1 MTDNPTFAFVC
12 GHCKETVIAH
22 AHHWQIPPADE
33 LFENVEVSVSCNN
46 CFKLSILTFVYFK
59 KAPGRTEGTK
69 LLLAQL
75 ESGVAISAKP
85 VRQNPS
91 LTRLLPRGA
100 PYSELSEAWKEA
112 ETAYSRNDMPT
123 LATIAYRRVLEGAA
137 KHLDKESADK
147 KIPLGPRMEK
157 LKEQGII
164 SQELYDLTTQA
175 LEFGNAAAH
184 ESKPLKQTDAR
195 VARDLAEA
203 FLRQAFSVPQL
214 LLDAKEAL
222 EARANEVDDD
232 EIPF

>member
-1 MTDNPTFAFVC
+1 
-12 GHCKETVIAH
+12 
-22 AHHWQIPPADE
+22 
-33 LFENVEVSVSCNN
+33 
-46 CFKLSILTFVYFK
+46 
-59 KAPGRTEGTK
+59 
-69 LLLAQL
+69 
-75 ESGVAISAKP
+75 
-85 VRQNPS
+85 
-91 LTRLLPRGA
+91 
-100 PYSELSEAWKEA
+100 
-112 ETAYSRNDMPT
+112 
-123 LATIAYRRVLEGAA
+123 
-137 KHLDKESADK
+137 
-147 KIPLGPRMEK
+147 MEK